1 MHLPCVLILFAAVT
15 RPDGVG
21 AHAEPSDIV
30 TSDSQVEVQRRLRVQ
45 ERAHGKDKE
54 ERMNSFN
61 LGGEEEMSTLN
72 FHNLVEKYRME
83 IPNFDLYK
91 PSSTDIFLDKLLKLQ
106 NANPRLKY
114 AFNSVMAEFNEEE
127 LPMIFEKANERF
139 AAENLNPPTVFK
151 LYQLDLAGDTLFEQ
165 PQMVYWVRYQD
176 SYSRRHAD
184 LMVPQSL
191 FVQMDNF
198 FSIETLV
205 VAAAKVPNDAVALRV
220 KSEIKEFWW
229 QAGLTPDDVFTR
241 LDLEKVGYSLF
252 VNHLFHFW
260 TSYFSFYKSKKPE
273 TSNVSMLSLLK
284 RRLEQPFLR
293 DLLTKYYKSDAT
305 LILEE
310 EMKSKV
316 LRQWQNTGIQAN
328 DVLQTAAE
336 MKEEHSKTVFGSV
349 LQDAAIKYRLYK
361 GTEINRINDV
371 AGGRLSQ

>member
-1 MHLPCVLILFAAVT
+1 MHLPCVLIFFAVAT
-15 RPDGVG
+15 RPVGVG
-21 AHAEPSDIV
+21 AHV
-30 TSDSQVEVQRRLRVQ
+30 TDDQFEVVRHLRVQ

-54 ERMNSFN
+54 ERMNSLN
-61 LGGEEEMSTLN
+61 LGGEEEISTSNL
-72 FHNLVEKYRME
+72 HNLVEKYRME

-91 PSSTDIFLDKLLKLQ
+91 PSPTDIFLDKLLKLQ
-106 NANPRLKY
+106 ETNSRPTY
-114 AFNSVMAEFNEEE
+114 AFNTVMDEFNEEE
-127 LPMIFEKANERF
+127 MPMIFEEANERF
-139 AAENLNPPTVFK
+139 AAENLDPPTVFK
-151 LYQLDLAGDTLFEQ
+151 LYQLDLVGDTLFEQ

-176 SYSRRHAD
+176 FYSRRHAD

-191 FVQMDNF
+191 LAQMDKF
-198 FSIETLV
+198 LSIETLV
-205 VAAAKVPNDAVALRV
+205 AAAARVPNDAVALRV
-220 KSEIKEFWW
+220 KGEIKEFWW
-229 QAGLTPDDVFTR
+229 HAGLTPDDVFTR

-284 RRLEQPFLR
+284 KRLEQPFLR

-310 EMKSKV
+310 EMKSKL
-316 LRQWQNTGIQAN
+316 LRQWQNTGIQVN

-336 MKEEHSKTVFGSV
+336 MKEEHLKTVFGSA

-361 GTEINRINDV
+361 GTEINRMNDV